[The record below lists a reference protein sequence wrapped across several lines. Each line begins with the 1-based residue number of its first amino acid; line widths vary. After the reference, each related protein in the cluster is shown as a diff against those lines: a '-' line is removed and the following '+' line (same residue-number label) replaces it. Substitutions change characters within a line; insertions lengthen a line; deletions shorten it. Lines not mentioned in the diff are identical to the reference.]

1 MAEQV
6 ISKLVATFSF
16 KNDNK
21 GFNDFNKSL
30 ENVNKSL
37 LKLKVGLSV
46 ATTFLLKFTN
56 DTLKGFVDFDNFIKR
71 TGISETF
78 ATDMMNLA
86 KVSNLSAET
95 ITSSLEKISRDKQ
108 DLLRGEGNISPYAFL
123 GIDIQNKNTEQVF
136 NDILEQIN
144 KIQDVAKR
152 SKALRDLGLNEN
164 LANLNRNNLQG
175 ISTNLYLNDSD
186 RKRLMD
192 LNKQVSLFVLNM
204 KLLRDKF
211 IALST
216 PIKLFFELLNR
227 LIKSFTNI
235 IEKTIGLEKASK
247 ILSGAILGLIALFF
261 PLTAKITAFLLILD
275 DIITYF
281 QGGESAI
288 GNFIKKA
295 STLQK
300 IMLGLSVAIGGA
312 FALTKINL
320 WGKSLLDIIKIVNTG
335 FIKTP
340 IGKALMGGIIAYGV
354 VKKGFDII
362 ENKLEEKGNKNL
374 EKLNIELQKS
384 REDVF
389 KNVDKD
395 LLLKNKN
402 YLSNNINIENNYN
415 INGAD
420 NPQVVA
426 NNIVNK
432 EKQTIDNFI
441 RTN

>member
-86 KVSNLSAET
+86 KVSNLSEET
-95 ITSSLEKISRDKQ
+95 ITSSLEKINRDKQ

-164 LANLNRNNLQG
+164 LANINRNNLQG
-175 ISTNLYLNDSD
+175 VSTNLYLNDSD

-261 PLTAKITAFLLILD
+261 PLTAKITTFLLILD

-312 FALTKINL
+312 FALKKINL
-320 WGKSLLDIIKIVNTG
+320 WGKSLLDIIKIVNDG

-354 VKKGFDII
+354 VKKGFDIV
-362 ENKLEEKGNKNL
+362 ENKLEDKGNKNL

>member
-136 NDILEQIN
+136 NDILEQVN

-175 ISTNLYLNDSD
+175 VSTNLYLNDSD

-312 FALTKINL
+312 FALKKINL
-320 WGKSLLDIIKIVNTG
+320 WGKSLLDIIKIVNAG

-384 REDVF
+384 REDVL